1 MVGGNINDGR
11 NSLDGV
17 PRGGHTLLR
26 TARPLMKGVPMV
38 IFAQS
43 FDRAAGL
50 RAGDKTG
57 VGTGVAPLS
66 AH

>member
-1 MVGGNINDGR
+1 
-11 NSLDGV
+11 
-17 PRGGHTLLR
+17 
-26 TARPLMKGVPMV
+26 MV

-50 RAGDKTG
+50 LAGGKT
-57 VGTGVAPLS
+57 VGTGVAPCP

>member
-1 MVGGNINDGR
+1 
-11 NSLDGV
+11 
-17 PRGGHTLLR
+17 
-26 TARPLMKGVPMV
+26 MV